1 MARISVSAKSVRR
14 VRVLVADSTRMGA
27 QLLSDVLRRDS
38 KIEVVCTAVG
48 YSEALSAFTS
58 QNVDVA
64 LISGELDG
72 DAQKGLSLCREQSK
86 SLSRVRVVVLLESS
100 EEDLVVE
107 TFRAGAKGVF
117 FRAASARPLARC
129 IHSVYNGQ
137 IWAGSREL
145 GFLLGAFSESSAFR
159 MLNPAALALLS
170 QREHQVVRCVAE
182 GLSNRQIAD
191 RLKLSEHTIK
201 NYIFRIFEKLGM
213 SSRVELIV
221 YAMRE
226 FSSSENGDRN
236 ERKNLVCDH
245 AALARWYRGAIE
257 DSTGVMQYRLAD
269 MYRTGLGVPHD
280 RVSAYVWFT
289 LAEVECCKVR
299 KQSLAAKRDLVS
311 EMTRE
316 QIEEAERRAADLIA
330 KLRKSPNHDDGSSR
344 PATQGFPPLPE
355 AAGA

>member
-1 MARISVSAKSVRR
+1 
-14 VRVLVADSTRMGA
+14 
-27 QLLSDVLRRDS
+27 
-38 KIEVVCTAVG
+38 
-48 YSEALSAFTS
+48 
-58 QNVDVA
+58 
-64 LISGELDG
+64 LISGQLDG
-72 DAQKGLSLCREQSK
+72 DQQKGLSLCREQNK
-86 SLSRVRVVVLLESS
+86 SSPQVRVVVLLESS
-100 EEDLVVE
+100 KEDLVVE

-117 FRAASARPLARC
+117 FRAASARPLAKC

-221 YAMRE
+221 YAMKK
-226 FSSSENGDRN
+226 FSLSENDNCNG
-236 ERKNLVCDH
+236 RKNLDCDH
-245 AALARWYRGAIE
+245 AALARWYRGSIE
-257 DSTGVMQYRLAD
+257 DAPGVMQYRLAD

-280 RVSAYVWFT
+280 RVSAYVWFA
-289 LAEVECCKVR
+289 LAEVECYKVR
-299 KQSLAAKRDLVS
+299 KQSLAAKRDLVL
-311 EMTRE
+311 EMTSE

-330 KLRKSPNHDDGSSR
+330 KLRKRPSPDDGSSR
-344 PATQGFPPLPE
+344 PATLRFPLLPE
-355 AAGA
+355 ASGA